1 MADYGSS
8 IWLATEHPAISFEN
22 TKVGQLKK
30 KIWDMN
36 EEEVDELL
44 KERYEI
50 PAPSEIGVADTY
62 IQTTPRWK
70 VVEKRKKNDVVLVP
84 VGCTECHGMHTVS
97 ALDTFPSASLSWR
110 ESAARQP
117 KTAVK

>member
-70 VVEKRKKNDVVLVP
+70 VVEKRKKKDRKSTRLNSSH
-84 VGCTECHGMHTVS
+84 EFVS
-97 ALDTFPSASLSWR
+97 RMPS
-110 ESAARQP
+110 SA
-117 KTAVK
+117 